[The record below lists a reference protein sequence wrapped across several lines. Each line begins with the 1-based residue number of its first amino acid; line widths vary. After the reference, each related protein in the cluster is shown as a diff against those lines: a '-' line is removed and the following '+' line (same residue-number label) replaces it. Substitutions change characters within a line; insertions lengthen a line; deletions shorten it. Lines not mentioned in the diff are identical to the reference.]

1 MIAYSKSNNHSK
13 QSIPMIFPD
22 EYKHVGVTKSLCPG
36 AEEPIYFLT
45 EYLISE
51 RENPQTGSS
60 DYAVYYV
67 RKGGEGLLRKV
78 EALELI
84 AAGEDVVKYD
94 RELNIKDRTLLIE
107 TAAKLCIG
115 KVNTVIF
122 TGADRH
128 VTIVHDPDPS
138 SILEI
143 EILDVAPPDPS
154 WLSLVVRR
162 LEASGIFGDLQV
174 RFTEKVID
182 LRRFEGKNTVFPCSA
197 SGLEGKCLDS
207 DVLTENGHLLVGCE
221 ISKTLFEMR
230 FPELEYS
237 FVNICPFH
245 SEIVVPSKPFI
256 TRCCRSENSGLVN
269 ISGFEGAV
277 VHWGASEY
285 QVAEAI
291 RSLVS
296 RLRRR
301 SEDLSQS

>member
-1 MIAYSKSNNHSK
+1 
-13 QSIPMIFPD
+13 MIFPN
-22 EYKHVGVTKSLCPG
+22 EYKNVGMTKSFCPDTD
-36 AEEPIYFLT
+36 EPIYFLT
-45 EYLISE
+45 DYLIAE
-51 RENPQTGSS
+51 KENPQTGSS
-60 DYAVYYV
+60 EYAIYHV
-67 RKGGEGLLRKV
+67 KKSGEGLLRKV
-78 EALELI
+78 EALETI
-84 AAGEDVVKYD
+84 ASGKEVVKYD

-107 TAAKLCIG
+107 TAKKLCTS

-122 TGADRH
+122 TGVDRH
-128 VTIVHDPDPS
+128 VTFVHDPDLS
-138 SILEI
+138 SILEL
-143 EILDVAPPDPS
+143 EILDVAPPYPS

-174 RFTEKVID
+174 RFIEKVVN

-237 FVNICPFH
+237 FTNICPFK

-256 TRCCRSENSGLVN
+256 TRCCRSENSGLVK
-269 ISGFEGAV
+269 ISGFDGAV

-291 RSLVS
+291 RKLVGSL
-296 RLRRR
+296 RQT
-301 SEDLSQS
+301 SENLNIQP

>member
-1 MIAYSKSNNHSK
+1 
-13 QSIPMIFPD
+13 MIFPD
-22 EYKHVGVTKSLCPG
+22 EYKNVGVTKLLCSA
-36 AEEPIYFLT
+36 AEEPVYFLT
-45 EYLISE
+45 DYLIAE
-51 RENPQTGSS
+51 KQNLKTGCT
-60 DYAVYYV
+60 YYEVYQV
-67 RKGGEGLLRKV
+67 KKSGEGLLRKV
-78 EALELI
+78 EELELI
-84 AAGEDVVKYD
+84 ASGEEVIKYD

-107 TAAKLCIG
+107 TAAKLCRD

-122 TGADRH
+122 TGVDKH
-128 VTIVHDPDPS
+128 ITMVHDPDPS

-143 EILDVAPPDPS
+143 EILDVVPPEPS

-162 LEASGIFGDLQV
+162 LETSGIFGDLQV
-174 RFTEKVID
+174 RFVEKIID
-182 LRRFEGKNTVFPCSA
+182 LRQFEGKDTVFPCSA
-197 SGLEGKCLDS
+197 SGLKGKCLDS
-207 DVLTENGHLLVGCE
+207 DILTENGHLLVGCE

-237 FVNICPFH
+237 FINICPFK

-291 RSLVS
+291 RNLV
-296 RLRRR
+296 RRIR
-301 SEDLSQS
+301 NNS

>member
-1 MIAYSKSNNHSK
+1 
-13 QSIPMIFPD
+13 MIFPD
-22 EYKHVGVTKSLCPG
+22 EYKHVGVTKSLCQG
-36 AEEPIYFLT
+36 TEELVYFLT
-45 EYLISE
+45 DYLIAE

-60 DYAVYYV
+60 EYAVYRV
-67 RKGGEGLLRKV
+67 KKSGEELLRKV
-78 EALELI
+78 EALEMI
-84 AAGEDVVKYD
+84 ASGGEVVKYD
-94 RELNIKDRTLLIE
+94 RELNITDRTLLIE
-107 TAAKLCIG
+107 TAAKLCTG
-115 KVNTVIF
+115 KVSTVIF
-122 TGADRH
+122 TGVDRH
-128 VTIVHDPDPS
+128 VTLVHDPDPS
-138 SILEI
+138 GILEI
-143 EILDVAPPDPS
+143 EILDVAPPHPS

-237 FVNICPFH
+237 FVNICPFK

-256 TRCCRSENSGLVN
+256 TRCCRSENSGLVK
-269 ISGFEGAV
+269 ISGFDGAV

-285 QVAEAI
+285 QVAESI
-291 RSLVS
+291 RNLVNSL
-296 RLRRR
+296 R
-301 SEDLSQS
+301 QSLESLNSKS